1 MVRTEMS
8 AIHDLFTKVFY
19 AVLASDFSA
28 LEQLMTELQP
38 LSVNYMIKLS
48 MWGLACLP
56 FVALLTVILL
66 AFANTAVKNCRGKR
80 SFGRMSW
87 IATAHVLIALVKGL
101 AFLFFVIPGVY
112 LYVRLLF
119 VSLVMLEDET
129 AGVGEAIRKSWVMTC
144 GNFWKLLGLVCLN
157 SFLQLITAPTIIGLV
172 PFTGFV
178 NTARAAAFQMLR
190 DEAEED

>member
-1 MVRTEMS
+1 MVRTEMT
-8 AIHDLFTKVFY
+8 AIRDLFTKVFY
-19 AVLASDFSA
+19 AVLANDLPA
-28 LEQLMTELQP
+28 LEQLMTELQQ

-48 MWGLACLP
+48 KWFFVCLP

-66 AFANTAVKNCRGKR
+66 AFANTAVKNRREKR

-87 IATAHVLIALVKGL
+87 IATAHVLIALAKGF

-144 GNFWKLLGLVCLN
+144 GSFWKLLGLVCLN
-157 SFLQLITAPTIIGLV
+157 SSLQLITAPTIIGLV

-190 DEAEED
+190 DKVEDS